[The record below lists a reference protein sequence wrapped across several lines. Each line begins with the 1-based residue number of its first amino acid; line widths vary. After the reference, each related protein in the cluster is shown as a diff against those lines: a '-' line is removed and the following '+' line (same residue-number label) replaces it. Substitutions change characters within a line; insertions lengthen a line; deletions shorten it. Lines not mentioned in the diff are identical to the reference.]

1 MRQPGRRGALAI
13 TGASMQT
20 VQGHGREA
28 AFARMCEGADGVCTP
43 RLLDRSRFRAQHA
56 YEIDDGAPSPR
67 QRATRWLVAVVTDA
81 LAQAA
86 LDPRRTRLAVVVGT
100 GLREQASLEHWATG
114 GPPMP
119 LAEWDFAAAVEEALG
134 AEVPVH
140 TLVNAC
146 GASLAALALA
156 QDLLALGQADAVVV
170 AGTDSIAIS
179 MYGLL
184 DRVSTCPATCI
195 EPFEATRTGVV
206 MGEGAAAIVL
216 QAGAPAHPLAWLRGS
231 ALNCDAAHETAPDA
245 TGVAEVMRLA
255 QADAGLQPQQ
265 VDLVMAHGTGT
276 LLNDSTET
284 RALAEVFADA
294 APDVMLLGLK
304 ALTGHTAGASGL
316 VGLVAGIEILRSGR
330 VPPTLH
336 LREPIP
342 DAARFDVVT
351 EARAGVDVSCVQVN
365 AFGFGG
371 VNAVALITRQP

>member
-1 MRQPGRRGALAI
+1 MSARSRSAALAI
-13 TGASMQT
+13 TGASMHT
-20 VQGHGREA
+20 VQGCGREA
-28 AFARMCEGADGVCTP
+28 AFARLCEGADGVRAP
-43 RLLDRSRFRAQHA
+43 RLLDRSRYRAQHA
-56 YEIDDGAPSPR
+56 YEIDDGAPDPR
-67 QRATRWLVAVVTDA
+67 QRATRWLVAVIADA

-100 GLREQASLEHWATG
+100 GLREQASLEHWAAG

-119 LAEWDFAAAVEEALG
+119 LADWDFAAAVEEALG

-146 GASLAALALA
+146 GASLAALALG

-170 AGTDSIAIS
+170 AGTDSIAVS

-184 DRVSTCPATCI
+184 DRVSSSPAVRI
-195 EPFEATRTGVV
+195 EPFETSRTGVV

-216 QAGAPAHPLAWLRGS
+216 QAGVPAHTLAWLRGT
-231 ALNCDAAHETAPDA
+231 ALNCDAAHETAPDPA
-245 TGVAEVMRLA
+245 GVAAVMRLA

-265 VDLVMAHGTGT
+265 VGLVMAHGTGT

-284 RALAEVFADA
+284 RALAEVFDDA

-304 ALTGHTAGASGL
+304 SLTGHTAGASGL

-336 LREPIP
+336 LREPIR
-342 DAARFDVVT
+342 DAARFDFVT
-351 EARAGVDVSCVQVN
+351 EARTGVDVSSIQIN

-371 VNAVALITRQP
+371 VNAVALITRQS